1 MKRNEQMKQGH
12 NEDSTMEMHHSNSS
26 FKKGLAS
33 QFKEVWRSDS
43 PVVSYFM
50 VNLSSTDHLGQK
62 QAFLW
67 WAYIGK

>member
-33 QFKEVWRSDS
+33 QFKES

-50 VNLSSTDHLGQK
+50 VSLSSTEYLGQK

-67 WAYIGK
+67 WAYLGK